1 MTSSKWFNCNACS
14 LTHVTTS
21 ILAGLEV
28 VQVHIVTAAFG
39 DCSFGIDSDTLAD
52 RVRHYGK
59 ALAELIYKAKYEGI
73 VLDLGADKEYA
84 RYFCGFVVSSQQRL
98 IPKASFP
105 GVIVVGKGKE
115 VAGSGNNAPLEPCG
129 KHRWVRSM
137 KNQSAARLARILVQ
151 VHIDGLSQGSVLG
164 FFHLLPLG
172 GNIEAA
178 TFRPF
183 DIEHTER
190 RKQLRLRGE
199 AGGRDMRNLG
209 ETGEFL
215 SYLFYVIG
223 CVLGGFFDEE
233 RVERYLPAI
242 NHMFVYGSFSLV
254 LEPTHQVFLFLT
266 RGGGCMER
274 MAVTRLCGSSPSS
287 PRVGGD
293 AIPDGDTATGSASTD
308 TGSRTVPASN
318 LGKPQ
323 PQLRLHWD
331 RALELSATAF
341 FCAAGVFGGFPPH
354 PSLALPGVYFWEVGS
369 LFSVARSVLLIRR
382 RGRGLRLR
390 LRRLGAAADAED
402 GAL

>member
-1 MTSSKWFNCNACS
+1 M
-14 LTHVTTS
+14 
-21 ILAGLEV
+21 
-28 VQVHIVTAAFG
+28 
-39 DCSFGIDSDTLAD
+39 AD

-254 LEPTHQVFLFLT
+254 LEPAHQVFLFLT

-287 PRVGGD
+287 PPSRWGCHPRRRFRHRQRQQRHRQPHCPRQQPRQAAAAAEAPPG
-293 AIPDGDTATGSASTD
+293 TGPSSCPPRPSSA
-308 TGSRTVPASN
+308 R
-318 LGKPQ
+318 
-323 PQLRLHWD
+323 
-331 RALELSATAF
+331 RACSED
-341 FCAAGVFGGFPPH
+341 FPPH
-354 PSLALPGVYFWEVGS
+354 PSLALPGVYFWEVGL

-382 RGRGLRLR
+382 RGRAEAEAE
-390 LRRLGAAADAED
+390 AA
-402 GAL
+402 GGRGRCGGWRALTFF

>member
-1 MTSSKWFNCNACS
+1 
-14 LTHVTTS
+14 
-21 ILAGLEV
+21 
-28 VQVHIVTAAFG
+28 
-39 DCSFGIDSDTLAD
+39 
-52 RVRHYGK
+52 
-59 ALAELIYKAKYEGI
+59 
-73 VLDLGADKEYA
+73 
-84 RYFCGFVVSSQQRL
+84 
-98 IPKASFP
+98 
-105 GVIVVGKGKE
+105 
-115 VAGSGNNAPLEPCG
+115 
-129 KHRWVRSM
+129 M

-164 FFHLLPLG
+164 FFDLLPLG
-172 GNIEAA
+172 GNTEAA

-183 DIEHTER
+183 DTEHMER

-215 SYLFYVIG
+215 CYLFYVIG
-223 CVLGGFFDEE
+223 CVLGGYFHEE

-287 PRVGGD
+287 PPSRWGCHPRRRFRHRQRQHRHRQPHCPRQQPRQAAAAAEAPPG
-293 AIPDGDTATGSASTD
+293 TGPSSCPPRPSSA
-308 TGSRTVPASN
+308 R
-318 LGKPQ
+318 
-323 PQLRLHWD
+323 
-331 RALELSATAF
+331 RACSED
-341 FCAAGVFGGFPPH
+341 FPPH

-390 LRRLGAAADAED
+390 RLGAAADAED
-402 GAL
+402 GAR